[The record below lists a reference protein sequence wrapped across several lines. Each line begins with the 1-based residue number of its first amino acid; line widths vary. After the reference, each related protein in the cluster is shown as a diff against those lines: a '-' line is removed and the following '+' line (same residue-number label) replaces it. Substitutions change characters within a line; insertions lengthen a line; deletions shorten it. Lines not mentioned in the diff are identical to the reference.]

1 MQFLSLSLVV
11 CGGTPSSV
19 GFLLMAIP
27 QRETGVRRNP
37 ILDVW
42 AEIRTWG
49 PGYDMEPLI
58 HQPALKL
65 PFL

>member
-1 MQFLSLSLVV
+1 
-11 CGGTPSSV
+11 
-19 GFLLMAIP
+19 MAIP

-49 PGYDMEPLI
+49 PDYDMEPLI